1 MEGKVF
7 IRGNWLNRYGRK
19 KGGGEPVEGLVVLAK
34 KCADKSTGGATLFSP
49 RILRVESSSGR
60 CLTRCLVDLM
70 RYKTHFER
78 KLESA
83 GLLSVHDSR

>member
-34 KCADKSTGGATLFSP
+34 KCADKSTGGQLCS
-49 RILRVESSSGR
+49 L
-60 CLTRCLVDLM
+60 
-70 RYKTHFER
+70 
-78 KLESA
+78 LESFESNRVQ
-83 GLLSVHDSR
+83 GDV